1 LYGKKPYI
9 YRRTKEDAMLP
20 DNHKS
25 AKPPKATR
33 IDARL
38 SGDLKELLERAA
50 LLQGRTVTAF
60 VLASAEEAALKTI
73 KDHDMIRLTERDR
86 EAFVN
91 ALLNP
96 PAPSERLRAAA
107 AAYRKEMGAV

>member
-1 LYGKKPYI
+1 MHASRIWSAKNATWKNVSSDSSSTELLPRCAFSRIRSETKIGVAVQWFRLAKSNFLDLYGKKPYI

-20 DNHKS
+20 DSHKS

-50 LLQGRTVTAF
+50 LLQGRTV
-60 VLASAEEAALKTI
+60 
-73 KDHDMIRLTERDR
+73 
-86 EAFVN
+86 
-91 ALLNP
+91 
-96 PAPSERLRAAA
+96 
-107 AAYRKEMGAV
+107 